1 MLLVNTVQ
9 TSRLTRKEST
19 ELTRRRLIDGAIE
32 ILRNHGVAAA
42 TTGRIASA
50 AGLKQPSFYVHF
62 ADRDAVF
69 EAAAAEIGRRVIEML
84 KRQLTEFDPAH
95 ARRSIRGA
103 YAAMTAAFLSEPEL
117 TRIFLRH
124 RTDDGTVLG
133 RKFRQLLDE
142 ARSEIVESL
151 SRYGVVLPRDT
162 AEAHIELLVAG
173 LLGLLEALLAGRLR
187 DQDAAVDAVT
197 GATIAMFRSL
207 TKERKEKK

>member
-1 MLLVNTVQ
+1 VL
-9 TSRLTRKEST
+9 TSKLSRKEST

-32 ILRNHGVAAA
+32 ILRRDGVAAA

-62 ADRDAVF
+62 SDRDEIF
-69 EAAAAEIGRRVIEML
+69 QAAAAEIGRRVIEML
-84 KRQLTEFDPAH
+84 KRQLTAFDPAH
-95 ARRSIRGA
+95 ARRSIRDA

-133 RKFRQLLDE
+133 RTFRELLHQ
-142 ARSEIVESL
+142 ARGELVENL
-151 SRYGVVLPRDT
+151 ARYDVALPRDT

-173 LLGLLEALLAGRLR
+173 VLGLLEGLLDGRLR
-187 DQDAAVDAVT
+187 DSEAAVDAIAGVT
-197 GATIAMFRSL
+197 VAMFRAL
-207 TKERKEKK
+207 KDRKEKK

>member
-1 MLLVNTVQ
+1 VHAA
-9 TSRLTRKEST
+9 RLTRKEST

-32 ILRNHGVAAA
+32 ILRRDGVTAA
-42 TTGRIASA
+42 TTGRIANA

-62 ADRDAVF
+62 ADRDAIF
-69 EAAAAEIGRRVIEML
+69 EAAAVEIGRRVIEML
-84 KRQLTEFDPAH
+84 KRQLTEFDPTH
-95 ARRSIRGA
+95 PRRAIRAA
-103 YAAMTAAFLSEPEL
+103 YASMTAAFLSEPEL

-133 RKFRQLLDE
+133 RTFRQLLDQ

-151 SRYGVVLPRDT
+151 ARYRVVLPRDT

-187 DQDAAVDAVT
+187 DENAAIDAIA
-197 GATIAMFRSL
+197 GATTAMFRSL